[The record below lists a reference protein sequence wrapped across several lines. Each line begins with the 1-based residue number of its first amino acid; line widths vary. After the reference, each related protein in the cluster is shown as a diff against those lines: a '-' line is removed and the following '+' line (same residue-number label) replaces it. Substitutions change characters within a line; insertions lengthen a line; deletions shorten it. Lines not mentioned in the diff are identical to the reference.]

1 MNDGIRIRFSI
12 GLIFV
17 AVIHALLLGVVFN
30 ALHSRS
36 PLQPTERPWSPA
48 IYQSVAPTT
57 TKIEKLDQPQSVN
70 LHAQGEIKQQ
80 RPAVC
85 PPYCPPSRVVV
96 QPTIV
101 HPTVVQPVV
110 IPQQP
115 SILPAPSF
123 TPIPETAPMIGP
135 AVLTP
140 AAAPA
145 SPPPKKNYQLAL
157 FVGNDTKSK
166 QLQQWFEQDA
176 GLVKLRGSCEY
187 QVYTANNAIYRARFA
202 DIVPADQF
210 PVVLFQDSTGGHVH
224 AAGRSMIPD
233 TAAELYSD
241 LRRGFELYQQAKQA
255 QKTGAVKT
263 RGYSWDEA
271 ITPTMSLSSQDCP
284 DGYCP
289 AEPTDSW
296 RPGDRVRDLLFNDKL
311 DPRNALMWLSAG
323 EIATLA
329 LIIIAAILIGF
340 ILIKRGI

>member
-1 MNDGIRIRFSI
+1 MNDAIRIRFSI

-17 AVIHALLLGVVFN
+17 AVIHALLIGVVFK
-30 ALHSRS
+30 ALYSQPLIEPSEKPWTIS
-36 PLQPTERPWSPA
+36 P
-48 IYQSVAPTT
+48 YQSVAPTT

-70 LHAQGEIKQQ
+70 LQAQGEIKQQ
-80 RPAVC
+80 RPALC
-85 PPYCPPSRVVV
+85 PSYCPPSRVVV
-96 QPTIV
+96 QPTV
-101 HPTVVQPVV
+101 VQPTVVQPVM
-110 IPQQP
+110 IPQP
-115 SILPAPSF
+115 PATVPAPNF
-123 TPIPETAPMIGP
+123 APIPDATPMIGP

-145 SPPPKKNYQLAL
+145 SPPNKKNYQLAL
-157 FVGNDTKSK
+157 FVGNDTKSR
-166 QLQQWFEQDA
+166 QLQQWFEQDTN
-176 GLVKLRGSCEY
+176 LVKLRGSCEY
-187 QVYTANNAIYRARFA
+187 QVYTANNAIYRSRFS

-271 ITPTMSLSSQDCP
+271 ITPTMSLSTQDCP

-289 AEPTDSW
+289 TEPTDAW
-296 RPGDRVRDLLFNDKL
+296 RPGDRVRDLLFNDTIN
-311 DPRNALMWLSAG
+311 PRNALMWLSAG
-323 EIATLA
+323 EIATTA
-329 LIIIAAILIGF
+329 LIVIAVLLIGF
-340 ILIKRGI
+340 ILIKRGL